1 MQAKPS
7 GRVTR
12 IQPAATLA
20 TAAKARILT
29 QQGLDVI
36 NMGGGESDFGIS
48 SSHVGEATQKA
59 LEEGHTRYTASG
71 GVSELREAIARS
83 LRERNGLDLD
93 PETEIIVTPGAKMAI
108 FTTIVATLDQ
118 GDEAMILD
126 PSWVSYGPAI
136 SLAGAVAVP
145 VPLSKED
152 HFSVTAAK
160 LQNMVTLRCK
170 LMIVNSPN
178 NPTGRVYGKEQLEA
192 IAEVALENDLFVLS
206 DEVYERFVYDGREHV
221 SVATLPGMAERTIT
235 VSAFSKAYAMT
246 GFRLG
251 YLGAKKALAAQ
262 ILKVQQHTVT
272 CATSF
277 GQYGGIAALT
287 GPQDFVNEMV
297 EAFHGRR
304 EVLTT
309 GLNSLPGISCHR
321 SEGTYYCFP
330 DISGTG
336 LTSLEFAGTLL
347 EKARVAVVPGMAFGE
362 SGEGHVR
369 MAFDNP
375 EERIEEA
382 LERMSGVL

>member
-7 GRVTR
+7 GRVTG

-48 SSHVGEATQKA
+48 SSHIGEATQKA

-108 FTTIVATLDQ
+108 FATIVATLDQ

-152 HFSVTAAK
+152 HFSVTASK
-160 LQNMVTLRCK
+160 LRNMVTPRCK

-272 CATSF
+272 CASSF

-321 SEGTYYCFP
+321 SEGTYY
-330 DISGTG
+330 
-336 LTSLEFAGTLL
+336 LL
-347 EKARVAVVPGMAFGE
+347 P
-362 SGEGHVR
+362 
-369 MAFDNP
+369 
-375 EERIEEA
+375 
-382 LERMSGVL
+382 

>member
-1 MQAKPS
+1 MQARPS
-7 GRVTR
+7 ARVTS
-12 IQPAATLA
+12 IQPSATLDV
-20 TAAKARILT
+20 AAKARILA

-36 NMGGGESDFGIS
+36 NLGGGESDFGTTA
-48 SSHVGEATQKA
+48 SHVVKETQKA
-59 LEEGHTRYTASG
+59 IQEGHTRYTATG
-71 GVSELREAIARS
+71 GVGELREVVARR

-108 FTTIVATLDQ
+108 FATILATLNQ
-118 GDEAMILD
+118 GDQAMILD

-136 SLAGAVAVP
+136 SLAGAVAIR

-160 LQNMVTLRCK
+160 LQDMVTPRCK

-192 IAEVALENDLFVLS
+192 IAEAALENDLFVLS

-235 VSAFSKAYAMT
+235 VSSLSKAYSMT

-251 YLGAKKALAAQ
+251 YLGAKKPLADQ

-272 CATSF
+272 CASSF
-277 GQYGGIAALT
+277 GQYGGVAALV
-287 GPQDFVNEMV
+287 GPQDFVDEMV

-309 GLNSLPGISCHR
+309 GLNGLPGISCR
-321 SEGTYYCFP
+321 RPEGTYYCFP

-336 LTSLEFAGTLL
+336 LTSLEFADTLL
-347 EKARVAVVPGMAFGE
+347 DNARVAVVPGMAFGE

-382 LERMSGVL
+382 LERMSRLR